1 MTGSTPSEP
10 EEKAGASDTT
20 AASPQPAPG
29 GACAVVGIGASAGGL
44 EAASHLLARLPA
56 DTGMAIVLVQ
66 HLDPKHE
73 SSLERIL
80 AKATA
85 LPVHEAKDGVAVEPN
100 RIYIIPRD
108 TTMTIAG
115 GILKLKPRGDARG
128 PHLPVDAF
136 FRSLAEDRQSGAIGV
151 VLSGTG
157 SDGTLGVEDI
167 KAAGGI
173 TLAQD
178 EESAKFTGMPQSAV
192 RSGCIDVVS
201 TPEGIAEE
209 IARIGRHPYVAAS
222 PSVEHALPGDDE
234 AGFRK
239 ILMLLRNSFSV
250 DFTGY
255 RDTTIRRRIMRRMV
269 LNIKEDLA
277 EYARVLEK
285 DGSEREALYQDI
297 LINVTGFF
305 REPEAFEALKQT
317 VFPEILKN
325 KPPDAPIRIWVP
337 GCSTGQEAYSLV
349 IALLEFLDDKTG
361 SPAIQV
367 FATDLSERFSL
378 HKAREGIYPES
389 IEAEVTPERL
399 RRFFTRQ
406 DGKYRINKT
415 LRELCVFAKQNVVAD
430 PPFSRVD
437 LISCRNLLI
446 YLTPP
451 LQKRVI
457 PTFHYALNPNGFLL
471 LGAAETI
478 GAFSDLFTPVDRAH
492 RVYAKLTS
500 TARHHPHFAAD
511 AVRLGQTRAAR
522 DNEARPAPVDWQRE
536 ADRVVVGRYA
546 PPGVL
551 VNDNLDVVQ
560 FRGETGAYL
569 KLAAGA
575 ASFNVLKMAR
585 DGLLLELRSALAECR
600 VRNAAVRRAG
610 IRVRGDSEM
619 SETRSID
626 LSVEPVKAP
635 GTSEQCFL
643 VLFEEA
649 PLAARP
655 DARKT
660 DESRTTAAR
669 PSAGIARWL
678 RRRSVGAS
686 TGEASSPEAKDAEV
700 LRQELA
706 STREYL
712 QSVIEEQDASNEEL
726 KSANEEILSSN
737 EELQSTNEEL
747 ETAKEELQSVNE
759 ELTTINEQLQ
769 NRNAELSR
777 LNDDVNN
784 LLANANVPMVA
795 VSADL
800 RIRRFTTAAARLLNV
815 LPTDVGRPIGN
826 LRPSIDIEDLEP
838 VIAKVIDKVEVHERE
853 VLDREGRHHLL
864 RIHPFRTA
872 DNQIDGAVVVLFDIE
887 EVTSQAARLRQKAAL
902 IDLSSDAII
911 ARDRDSVITFWNHGA
926 QDMYGWSAE
935 EAVGKVSH
943 ALLQTS
949 AGGGTDIDA
958 LLHGRDRWQGEVTHT
973 RRDGSR
979 IVVESRHVVHRAE
992 NGDVLGILEINRDT
1006 TDRKR
1011 MMDELERNADDLAVA
1026 DRRKNE
1032 FLATLAHE
1040 LRNPLAPMSNGIHVL
1055 DAIGSQEPRAVE
1067 AREAITRS
1075 VGHMT
1080 RLIDDLL
1087 DISRITRGHIELRR
1101 EHVDIGAAVGEVLPA
1116 FRAMSGAANRA
1127 LSVRM
1132 PREPLYVDADPV
1144 RLTQIVEN
1152 LLHNAIKFTDEGGR
1166 IEVALER
1173 DAGQAVLKVR
1183 DSGIG
1188 IAAENLSR
1196 IWDPFVQADT
1206 SLERIRGGLGIGL
1219 ALVHSL
1225 VELHGGTVAA
1235 RSDGLD
1241 KGSEFVVRLP
1251 IVVGKPAVAKP
1262 DRPPESRAAPATLSG
1277 RRVLIVDDNVDGA
1290 NSLAALLR
1298 LMGNDA
1304 RTVNDGP
1311 GALRVALEYQPDII
1325 LLDIGLPG
1333 MNGYDVARALR
1344 HDVANGKPLIVAVSG
1359 YGSREAVERSVE
1371 AGFDAH
1377 FVKPME
1383 IGALEQFL
1391 ASKRH

>member
-1 MTGSTPSEP
+1 MTGRTPSEP
-10 EEKAGASDTT
+10 EEKAGSSDTP
-20 AASPQPAPG
+20 AASAQPASSE
-29 GACAVVGIGASAGGL
+29 ACAVVGIGASAGGL
-44 EAASHLLARLPA
+44 EAISHLLARLPP
-56 DTGMAIVLVQ
+56 DTGMAYVLIE

-73 SSLERIL
+73 SNLVRIL
-80 AKATA
+80 AKATPM
-85 LPVHEAKDGVAVEPN
+85 PVQESTNGMRVEPN
-100 RIYIIPRD
+100 QIYIIPRD
-108 TTMTIAG
+108 TTMTIASG
-115 GILKLKPRGDARG
+115 VLKLKPRGDAPG

-151 VLSGTG
+151 ILSGTG
-157 SDGTLGVEDI
+157 SDGTLGLEDI

-178 EESAKFTGMPQSAV
+178 EESAKFAGMPQSAI

-209 IARIGRHPYVAAS
+209 IARIGRHPYVTTPRA
-222 PSVEHALPGDDE
+222 VEHAPPVDDE
-234 AGFRK
+234 EGFRK
-239 ILMLLRNSFSV
+239 ILMLLRNSFGV
-250 DFTGY
+250 DFSGY
-255 RDTTIRRRIMRRMV
+255 RDSTIRRRILRRMV
-269 LNIKEDLA
+269 LNIKDDLA
-277 EYARVLEK
+277 DYGRVLEK

-297 LINVTGFF
+297 LINVTSFF
-305 REPEAFEALKQT
+305 REPETFEMLKQS
-317 VFPEILKN
+317 VFPQILKN
-325 KPPDAPIRIWVP
+325 KAADAPIRIWVP
-337 GCSTGQEAYSLV
+337 GCSTGQEAYSLAM
-349 IALLEFLDDKTG
+349 ALIEFLDAG
-361 SPAIQV
+361 GMSPNIQV
-367 FATDLSERFSL
+367 FATDLSETLL
-378 HKAREGIYPES
+378 HKAREGSYPENV
-389 IEAEVTPERL
+389 EAELSPERL
-399 RRFFTRQ
+399 RRFFVRQ
-406 DGKYRINKT
+406 DARYRVNKV
-415 LRELCVFAKQNVVAD
+415 LRDICLFAKQNVAVD

-457 PTFHYALNPNGFLL
+457 PTFHYALNPNGFLV

-478 GAFSDLFTPVDRAH
+478 GGFSDLFAPIDRAH
-492 RVYAKLTS
+492 RIYARTPSS
-500 TARHHPHFAAD
+500 TRGYPHFTAD
-511 AVRLGQTRAAR
+511 AVRSGRLPGGRERDLG
-522 DNEARPAPVDWQRE
+522 RPAVDWQHE
-536 ADRVVVGRYA
+536 ADRVVLSRYG

-551 VNDNLDVVQ
+551 VNETLEVLQ

-569 KLAAGA
+569 KPAAGE
-575 ASFNVLKMAR
+575 ASFDVLKMAR
-585 DGLLLELRSALAECR
+585 EGLLFELRSAIADARTRNEEVTRSDVR
-600 VRNAAVRRAG
+600 VRSESEIRKINLRVVPVRSADDGKR
-610 IRVRGDSEM
+610 
-619 SETRSID
+619 
-626 LSVEPVKAP
+626 
-635 GTSEQCFL
+635 CFL

-649 PLAARP
+649 SSATSPHPQP
-655 DARKT
+655 DSG
-660 DESRTTAAR
+660 DSRSTAATPPR
-669 PSAGIARWL
+669 ARIARWFGRL
-678 RRRSVGAS
+678 
-686 TGEASSPEAKDAEV
+686 SPAEPSISPDEQGFRA
-700 LRQELA
+700 LRQELE

-759 ELTTINEQLQ
+759 ELTTINDQLQ
-769 NRNAELSR
+769 NRNAELSH

-784 LLANANVPMVA
+784 LLTNANVPMVA

-800 RIRRFTTAAARLLNV
+800 RIRRFTPAAAKLLNV

-838 VIAKVIDKVEVHERE
+838 LITEVIDTVQVRERE
-853 VLDREGRHHLL
+853 VRDREGRHHLL

-872 DNQIDGAVVVLFDIE
+872 DKRIDGAVVVLFNVE
-887 EVTSQAARLRQKAAL
+887 EVTAQAARLREKAAL

-926 QDMYGWSAE
+926 QDMYGWTEAE
-935 EAVGKVSH
+935 TLGKVAH

-949 AGGGTDIDA
+949 PGGGTDIDA
-958 LLHGRDRWQGEVTHT
+958 LLRSQDRWQGEVTHT
-973 RRDGSR
+973 RRDGMR
-979 IVVESRHVVHRAE
+979 ILVESRHVVHRAE
-992 NGDVLGILEINRDT
+992 NGDVLGILEINRDI
-1006 TDRKR
+1006 TDRAR
-1011 MMDELERNADDLAVA
+1011 MMAELSAA

-1055 DAIGSQEPRAVE
+1055 DAIGEQEPRAVE
-1067 AREAITRS
+1067 ARDAINRS

-1101 EHVDIGAAVGEVLPA
+1101 EHIDIGAAVNEVLET
-1116 FRAMSGAANRA
+1116 FRAMSGAANRE
-1127 LSVRM
+1127 LSVRV
-1132 PREPLYVDADPV
+1132 PSEPLYVDADPV

-1152 LLHNAIKFTDEGGR
+1152 LLHNAVKFTDDGGR
-1166 IEVALER
+1166 IEIALER
-1173 DAGQAVLKVR
+1173 EAGRAVLSVR

-1188 IAAENLSR
+1188 IAPENLSV

-1219 ALVHSL
+1219 ALVKSL

-1235 RSDGLD
+1235 RSEGVG
-1241 KGSEFVVRLP
+1241 KGSEFVVKLP
-1251 IVVGKPAVAKP
+1251 ISAAKRVTAKAKTDPAPRRK
-1262 DRPPESRAAPATLSG
+1262 AASAPLSG
-1277 RRVLIVDDNVDGA
+1277 RRFLIVDDNVDAA
-1290 NSLAALLR
+1290 NSLAALLKV
-1298 LMGNDA
+1298 MDNDA
-1304 RTVNDGP
+1304 LVANDGP
-1311 GALRVALEYQPDII
+1311 GALRVAREYQPDIV

-1344 HDVANGKPLIVAVSG
+1344 SDSSNGKPLIVAVSG
-1359 YGSREAVERSVE
+1359 YGSREAMERSVE

-1383 IGALEQFL
+1383 IGELEQFL
-1391 ASKRH
+1391 ASNKPSNSR

>member
-10 EEKAGASDTT
+10 EEKTGSSDTP
-20 AASPQPAPG
+20 AASAQPASSD
-29 GACAVVGIGASAGGL
+29 ACVVVGIGASAGGL
-44 EAASHLLARLPA
+44 EAISHLLARLPA
-56 DTGMAIVLVQ
+56 DTGMAYVLIE

-73 SSLERIL
+73 SNLVRIL
-80 AKATA
+80 AKATPM
-85 LPVHEAKDGVAVEPN
+85 PVHESTNGMRVEPN
-100 RIYIIPRD
+100 QIYIIPRD

-115 GILKLKPRGDARG
+115 GVLKLKPRSDARG

-151 VLSGTG
+151 ILSGTG
-157 SDGTLGVEDI
+157 SDGTLGLEDI

-178 EESAKFTGMPQSAV
+178 EESAKFAGMPQSAI

-209 IARIGRHPYVAAS
+209 IARIGRHPYVTAPRA
-222 PSVEHALPGDDE
+222 VEHAPPVDDE
-234 AGFRK
+234 EGFRK
-239 ILMLLRNSFSV
+239 ILTMLRHSFGV
-250 DFTGY
+250 DFSGY
-255 RDTTIRRRIMRRMV
+255 RDTTIRRRILRRMV
-269 LNIKEDLA
+269 LSIKDDLGD
-277 EYARVLEK
+277 YAHVLEK
-285 DGSEREALYQDI
+285 DGAERDALYQDI
-297 LINVTGFF
+297 LINVTSFF
-305 REPEAFEALKQT
+305 REPETFEMLKQS
-317 VFPEILKN
+317 VFPQILRN
-325 KPPDAPIRIWVP
+325 KAADALIRIWVP
-337 GCSTGQEAYSLV
+337 GCSTGQEAYSLAM
-349 IALLEFLDDKTG
+349 ALIEFLDAGTMR
-361 SPAIQV
+361 PEIQV
-367 FATDLSERFSL
+367 FATDLSEALL
-378 HKAREGIYPES
+378 HKAREGSYPEN
-389 IEAEVTPERL
+389 IEAELSPERL
-399 RRFFTRQ
+399 RRFFVRQ
-406 DGKYRINKT
+406 DGRYRVNKV
-415 LRELCVFAKQNVVAD
+415 LREICLFAKQNVAVD

-471 LGAAETI
+471 LGASETI
-478 GAFSDLFTPVDRAH
+478 GGFSELFEPIDRAH
-492 RVYAKLTS
+492 RIYARKSSS
-500 TARHHPHFAAD
+500 TRAYPHFTAD
-511 AVRLGQTRAAR
+511 SMRSGRLPGGRER
-522 DNEARPAPVDWQRE
+522 DAGRPAVDWQRE
-536 ADRVVVGRYA
+536 ADRVVLGRYG

-551 VNDNLDVVQ
+551 VNETLEVLQ

-569 KLAAGA
+569 KPAAGE
-575 ASFNVLKMAR
+575 ASFDVLKMAR
-585 DGLLLELRSALAECR
+585 EGLLFELRSALAECR
-600 VRNAAVRRAG
+600 TRNEEVWRKDLRVRTEAG
-610 IRVRGDSEM
+610 IRKV
-619 SETRSID
+619 D
-626 LSVEPVKAP
+626 LHVLPVKAP
-635 GTSEQCFL
+635 EDGKHCFL
-643 VLFEEA
+643 VLFDEPSSA
-649 PLAARP
+649 TSPRP
-655 DARKT
+655 RADSSDSR
-660 DESRTTAAR
+660 RTTGTQPGAR
-669 PSAGIARWL
+669 MARWF
-678 RRRSVGAS
+678 RRLSVGAS
-686 TGEASSPEAKDAEV
+686 AAEPSDSPGEQDSRA
-700 LRQELA
+700 LRQELS

-795 VSADL
+795 VSTDL
-800 RIRRFTTAAARLLNV
+800 RIRRFTPAAAKLLSV
-815 LPTDVGRPIGN
+815 LATDVGRPIGN
-826 LRPSIDIEDLEP
+826 LRPAIDIADLEP
-838 VIAKVIDKVEVHERE
+838 LITEVIDTVQVRERE
-853 VLDREGRHHLL
+853 VHDREGRHHLL

-872 DNQIDGAVVVLFDIE
+872 DGRIDGAVVVLFDIE

-911 ARDRDSVITFWNHGA
+911 ARDRDSVITFWNQGA
-926 QDMYGWSAE
+926 QGMYGWTEAE
-935 EAVGKVSH
+935 ALGKVSH
-943 ALLQTS
+943 TLLQTS
-949 AGGGTDIDA
+949 PGGGTDIDA
-958 LLHGRDRWQGEVTHT
+958 LLHSRDRWQGEVTHT
-973 RRDGSR
+973 RRDGTR
-979 IVVESRHVVHRAE
+979 ILVESRHVVHRGE
-992 NGDVLGILEINRDT
+992 NGDVLGILEINRNI
-1006 TDRKR
+1006 TDRQR
-1011 MMDELERNADDLAVA
+1011 MIDELAAA

-1040 LRNPLAPMSNGIHVL
+1040 LRNPLAPMRNGIHVL
-1055 DAIGSQEPRAVE
+1055 DAIGGREPRVVE
-1067 AREAITRS
+1067 ARDAIKRS
-1075 VGHMT
+1075 IDHMT

-1101 EHVDIGAAVGEVLPA
+1101 EQVEIGAAIKEVMA
-1116 FRAMSGAANRA
+1116 GFRALSGAANRE
-1127 LSVRM
+1127 LSVRVQ
-1132 PREPLYVDADPV
+1132 PEPLYVDADPV

-1152 LLHNAIKFTDEGGR
+1152 LLHNAVKFTDEGGR

-1173 DAGQAVLKVR
+1173 AAGRAVLSVR

-1188 IAAENLSR
+1188 IAPDILSH

-1219 ALVHSL
+1219 ALVKSL

-1235 RSDGLD
+1235 RSEGVG
-1241 KGSEFVVRLP
+1241 KGSEFVVELP
-1251 IVVGKPAVAKP
+1251 ISTSKPVAAKAKTETAP
-1262 DRPPESRAAPATLSG
+1262 RRKAPASAPLSG
-1277 RRVLIVDDNVDGA
+1277 RRFLIVDDNVDAA

-1304 RTVNDGP
+1304 LTVNDGA
-1311 GALRVALEYQPDII
+1311 GALRVAREYQPDIV

-1344 HDVANGKPLIVAVSG
+1344 SDSSNGKPLIVAVSG
-1359 YGSREAVERSVE
+1359 YGSREAMERSVE

-1383 IGALEQFL
+1383 IGELEQFL